1 MHFFSVATDKTDVP
15 YFGSMRTTLLFVR
28 GRNKKKHLPSISRIN
43 AYREVREMRFELI
56 HRNRHYPLKV
66 ACLPIPPLA
75 QNVSSFMRSPSKLSS
90 CPRQDSNL
98 HVAKHSHLKRA
109 RLPIPPLG
117 LLCYSLLLASGPN
130 EKSRTQ
136 STSILF
142 SSTCSVFR
150 GADGTRTRDPLR
162 DRQVF

>member
-1 MHFFSVATDKTDVP
+1 
-15 YFGSMRTTLLFVR
+15 
-28 GRNKKKHLPSISRIN
+28 
-43 AYREVREMRFELI
+43 MRFELI

-75 QNVSSFMRSPSKLSS
+75 QNVSSFMRSPSKLSP

-117 LLCYSLLLASGPN
+117 LLCYSLLLALGPN

-142 SSTCSVFR
+142 FTLAPYFAVRTGLEPATPCVTGRYSNQLNYRTKTRSVLRPSLSRAVEQPLPFSFSALSTR
-150 GADGTRTRDPLR
+150 K
-162 DRQVF
+162 RQQRYCFFLVVQ